1 MSAYFALSLLFTILG
16 MKLFLFLLKNTN
28 LLKKKESI
36 NSIKKS
42 CIQELHKDKQNTFTM
57 GGVVMNIV
65 LIIMTA
71 AYYLYQGEVLWLNLF
86 IVLYGI
92 MGFIDDYIKIK
103 KIRDGV
109 KPREKLIGLVIIS
122 TLAVIFMAASGLF
135 ETELLIPFINKSLN
149 ISLIPYSLLM
159 ILLLTAATNSMNI
172 TDGLDGLA
180 LGIAILVLGFI
191 GAAAWMLGNTS
202 ILYSVSMLLGICF
215 GTMVFNRHPAQIFM
229 GDTGSLFLGGAIG
242 LFLIELNIP
251 VWAFLIM
258 VVCLWETLSVIIQM
272 TSLRLRGKRVFLIA
286 PYHHHLEKLGWKE
299 TRIVGLFWLITLVFC
314 LIGYL
319 ALNSPGALEAL
330 I

>member
-1 MSAYFALSLLFTILG
+1 
-16 MKLFLFLLKNTN
+16 
-28 LLKKKESI
+28 
-36 NSIKKS
+36 
-42 CIQELHKDKQNTFTM
+42 
-57 GGVVMNIV
+57 
-65 LIIMTA
+65 
-71 AYYLYQGEVLWLNLF
+71 
-86 IVLYGI
+86 
-92 MGFIDDYIKIK
+92 
-103 KIRDGV
+103 
-109 KPREKLIGLVIIS
+109 
-122 TLAVIFMAASGLF
+122 MAASGLF

-215 GTMVFNRHPAQIFM
+215 GTLVFNRHPAQIFM

-258 VVCLWETLSVIIQM
+258 VVCLWETLSVIIQL